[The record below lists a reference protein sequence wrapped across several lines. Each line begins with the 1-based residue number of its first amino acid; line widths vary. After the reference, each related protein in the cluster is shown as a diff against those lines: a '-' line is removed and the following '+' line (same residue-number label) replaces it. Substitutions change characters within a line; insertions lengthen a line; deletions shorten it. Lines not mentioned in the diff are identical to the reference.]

1 MVFCHSLF
9 LSDRTMRIEPTI
21 WERTKPKTTGA
32 DMKKWA
38 DFFRI
43 CPQFSQNEAIQE
55 FKCQNT
61 KKRALASMEKPC
73 TFLASETQKTQE
85 KPGFLGVA
93 SFLTAS
99 SGDPSGTRLHF
110 CLRQK

>member
-43 CPQFSQNEAIQE
+43 CPQFSQNEAVQE
-55 FKCQNT
+55 FECQNT
-61 KKRALASMEKPC
+61 KKRALASMKKPC
-73 TFLASETQKTQE
+73 TFLTPREPKNLGKT
-85 KPGFLGVA
+85 
-93 SFLTAS
+93 
-99 SGDPSGTRLHF
+99 
-110 CLRQK
+110 